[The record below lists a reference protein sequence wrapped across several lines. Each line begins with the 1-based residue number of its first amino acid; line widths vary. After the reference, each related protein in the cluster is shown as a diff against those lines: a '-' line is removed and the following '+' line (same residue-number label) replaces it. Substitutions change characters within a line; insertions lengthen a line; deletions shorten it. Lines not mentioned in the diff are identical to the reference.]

1 MKKKLL
7 FLKNNPQE
15 ILHREKVN
23 ERLRFAA
30 AHDVNTVLKYLGTTG
45 KGLPSGMVEQA
56 RERYGDNV
64 VTHGQKESLFTRI
77 CKAFINP
84 FTAILFVLAAVSAF
98 TDIWLRPVW
107 KEWKRV
113 SRRYHWTKSSSVI
126 LFIYRRAIWY
136 LLISVLFLPGICLSV
151 SRH

>member
-98 TDIWLRPVW
+98 TDIWLADICIGPDRLSLHRDFVCFGG
-107 KEWKRV
+107 
-113 SRRYHWTKSSSVI
+113 SIGFYRY
-126 LFIYRRAIWY
+126 LA
-136 LLISVLFLPGICLSV
+136 G
-151 SRH
+151 

>member
-84 FTAILFVLAAVSAF
+84 FTAILFVLAAVSASPTPAGPRTGF
-98 TDIWLRPVW
+98 RTTPTPIPTTPN
-107 KEWKRV
+107 
-113 SRRYHWTKSSSVI
+113 RRT
-126 LFIYRRAIWY
+126 
-136 LLISVLFLPGICLSV
+136 
-151 SRH
+151 

>member
-56 RERYGDNV
+56 RERDGDNV

-98 TDIWLRPVW
+98 TDIWLADPGEAVM
-107 KEWKRV
+107 
-113 SRRYHWTKSSSVI
+113 RR
-126 LFIYRRAIWY
+126 LNYR
-136 LLISVLFLPGICLSV
+136 L
-151 SRH
+151 

>member
-77 CKAFINP
+77 CKAF
-84 FTAILFVLAAVSAF
+84 
-98 TDIWLRPVW
+98 
-107 KEWKRV
+107 
-113 SRRYHWTKSSSVI
+113 Y
-126 LFIYRRAIWY
+126 
-136 LLISVLFLPGICLSV
+136 
-151 SRH
+151 

>member
-98 TDIWLRPVW
+98 TSPNTWGWRKINFSQRW
-107 KEWKRV
+107 
-113 SRRYHWTKSSSVI
+113 SHTSFMSKSPFSEPI
-126 LFIYRRAIWY
+126 FA
-136 LLISVLFLPGICLSV
+136 
-151 SRH
+151 

>member
-64 VTHGQKESLFTRI
+64 VTHGQKESLFTR
-77 CKAFINP
+77 
-84 FTAILFVLAAVSAF
+84 
-98 TDIWLRPVW
+98 
-107 KEWKRV
+107 
-113 SRRYHWTKSSSVI
+113 
-126 LFIYRRAIWY
+126 
-136 LLISVLFLPGICLSV
+136 LLILLQRFCLFWRQYRLLQISGWLIRVKKTPLL
-151 SRH
+151 

>member
-84 FTAILFVLAAVSAF
+84 FTAILFWFWRQYRLLQISG
-98 TDIWLRPVW
+98 WLI
-107 KEWKRV
+107 RV
-113 SRRYHWTKSSSVI
+113 KKT
-126 LFIYRRAIWY
+126 
-136 LLISVLFLPGICLSV
+136 P
-151 SRH
+151 